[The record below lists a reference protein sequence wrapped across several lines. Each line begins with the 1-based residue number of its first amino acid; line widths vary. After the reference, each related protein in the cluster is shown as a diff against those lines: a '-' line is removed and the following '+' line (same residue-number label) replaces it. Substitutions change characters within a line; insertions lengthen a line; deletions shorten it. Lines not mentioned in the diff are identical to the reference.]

1 MTETRHIHIAGAGM
15 AGLSAALQLSLM
27 GEKVTVYEA
36 APYAGGRCRSYY
48 DRELDCRIDNGNHLV
63 LSGNVAL
70 QDYLFLTRA
79 NESMTGPNAPL
90 FPFMDLETGERW
102 TLLMNSGR
110 LPWWIFD
117 RKRRVPGTKAK
128 DYFSSLRLLTAGTQ
142 DTVASRFKTRAT
154 IYRRLWEPLA
164 VSILNTEPESAS
176 AQLLRNVLAQTA
188 GAEGKACIPMMPKI
202 GMSESYVMPCLNT
215 LRQHG
220 AEVKFGQ
227 RLRRLITDATVVKGL
242 DFGGAPVEIA
252 PHDWVILAVPPWVAR
267 GLVPG
272 LTTPEDYRSIINVHY
287 RVEAPPNPAGFTGI
301 VGGLAEWIFVKPGVV
316 SVTISAAERYEEQQQ
331 ETWALYVWRNIA
343 KLYDLD
349 PQRIPPWRVVHE
361 KRATIAATPQ
371 QNALRPRAYIDWKNL
386 ALAGDWT
393 NTGLPCTIE
402 SAIRS
407 GIKAAQVVLRWV

>member
-1 MTETRHIHIAGAGM
+1 
-15 AGLSAALQLSLM
+15 
-27 GEKVTVYEA
+27 
-36 APYAGGRCRSYY
+36 
-48 DRELDCRIDNGNHLV
+48 
-63 LSGNVAL
+63 
-70 QDYLFLTRA
+70 
-79 NESMTGPNAPL
+79 
-90 FPFMDLETGERW
+90 
-102 TLLMNSGR
+102 
-110 LPWWIFD
+110 
-117 RKRRVPGTKAK
+117 
-128 DYFSSLRLLTAGTQ
+128 
-142 DTVASRFKTRAT
+142 
-154 IYRRLWEPLA
+154 
-164 VSILNTEPESAS
+164 
-176 AQLLRNVLAQTA
+176 
-188 GAEGKACIPMMPKI
+188 
-202 GMSESYVMPCLNT
+202 
-215 LRQHG
+215 
-220 AEVKFGQ
+220 
-227 RLRRLITDATVVKGL
+227 
-242 DFGGAPVEIA
+242 
-252 PHDWVILAVPPWVAR
+252 VPPWVAR